1 MARNFKYRC
10 PHHTIHALVLVTVR
24 WTYDAVMN
32 SLDSPVW
39 RFFEAAYGYFAP
51 DPPPRTREP
60 GKPMQV
66 LCVGL
71 PRSGTE
77 SLQQALLILGYD
89 HTYHVRHSRPFQ
101 MQSTLIHR
109 RGGIWLMKLRIA

>member
-1 MARNFKYRC
+1 MAWKFKYIC
-10 PHHTIHALVLVTVR
+10 PRHAIHALVLVTVR
-24 WTYDAVMN
+24 CTYDAVMN

-39 RFFEAAYGYFAP
+39 RFLETAYGNFAP
-51 DPPPRTREP
+51 NPPPRTREP

-89 HTYHVRHSRPFQ
+89 HTYHVRHSRP
-101 MQSTLIHR
+101 SKCR
-109 RGGIWLMKLRIA
+109 AR